1 MDNNITNNFQIGT
14 IVASKSHP
22 FYQASQEILIAGE
35 PINLSPLMVIIEVS
49 KETRNLFDENTGE
62 SISTKGKGHC
72 KCIWYSLK
80 DNAFAEAW
88 FPFDSLK
95 LIDTNEED
103 LILNEIDLDI
113 AAYTDPKEYIKELN
127 KKLKSKRVLFRTT
140 DIETKKI
147 KETASYQVDGSMAQ
161 KLSSLLS
168 FVCPPLEIIQVK
180 IPEGKSINTKFDSK
194 SGERRHFVSSI
205 QVKCRFYLGLSNKWS
220 EHFLPIES
228 VILLEETDQILIS
241 NLSEVIESNKY
252 IKFAAN
258 SFSDVLRRE
267 GEPEIIMKPTRI
279 SYLNGRYTLKGE
291 DIIHSQEISLSID
304 NEIFSKIEEL
314 DVKEVFAEDSFPNF
328 KFKKGQKAPGWEH
341 IFSEFSEFIEGQS
354 LNNAYIHISYRNNQ
368 DKIVNRTLRDYFVV
382 AGIDER
388 AKNYLH
394 GFCCSKQ
401 EERSFRYDKIQNV
414 RALRT
419 VFETENLEEILS
431 EV

>member
-1 MDNNITNNFQIGT
+1 MDNNITNLQIGA
-14 IVASKSHP
+14 IVASRSHP
-22 FYQASQEILIAGE
+22 FYQATQDILIAGE
-35 PINLSPLMVIIEVS
+35 PINLSPLMVIIEIS
-49 KETRNLFDENTGE
+49 QETRNLFDENTGE

-80 DNAFAEAW
+80 DNTFAEAW

-95 LIDTNEED
+95 LIDTKEED
-103 LILNEIDLDI
+103 LILNNIELKI
-113 AAYTDPKEYIKELN
+113 AYTDPKEYVKELN

-140 DIETKKI
+140 DIETEKI
-147 KETASYQVDGSMAQ
+147 KETASYQVDSSVSQ

-180 IPEGKSINTKFDSK
+180 IPEDKSSNTKFDSK
-194 SGERRHFVSSI
+194 NGAKKRFTSSI
-205 QVKCRFYLGLSNKWS
+205 QVKCRFYLGSSNKWS
-220 EHFLPIES
+220 EYFLPIES
-228 VILLEETDQILIS
+228 VILLEEIDETLIN
-241 NLSEVIESNKY
+241 NLSEIIESNKY
-252 IKFAAN
+252 IKFETI
-258 SFSDVLRRE
+258 SFPGVLKRE

-291 DIIHSQEISLSID
+291 DIIHSQEISLDID

-314 DVKEVFAEDSFPNF
+314 DVKDVFAEDSFPDF
-328 KFKKGQKAPGWEH
+328 KFKKGQKAPSWEH
-341 IFSEFSEFIEGQS
+341 IFGEFSEFIEDQFS
-354 LNNAYIHISYRNNQ
+354 NHAYIHISYRNNE

-414 RALRT
+414 RVLRA
-419 VFETENLEEILS
+419 VFETESVEKVLFEG
-431 EV
+431 